1 MKNFLLVF
9 TLLFLFVSASIAR
22 TYRVLFLGNSLTY
35 VNNVP
40 DLLAQIA
47 LSHGDTII
55 WDSNT
60 PGGHKILQHSTN
72 PVSLTK
78 ISDRKWDI
86 VIIQA
91 QSQETAFPDGQLD
104 VEIYPPAKFLTDSI
118 HRNNIC
124 TRVLFYMPAGWKYGD
139 NLNCAALPDICTYD
153 GQFARIRQTHLNIA
167 DSMDAGIIPS
177 GISYRRSRAIDSTID
192 LWSSDYVHPSI
203 FGSYL
208 TALNM
213 YAAITK
219 QSTLGTSYAPSGVG
233 STAAT
238 YLQGIAD
245 TVVLDSMDTWKLN
258 RVFVND
264 SVGFHVIWNEIGYL
278 NTYGFTLKNERVNSD
293 SFYYIIHIN
302 FRAYA
307 SGESDY
313 NLDTV
318 LGLSAYSDSIIF
330 MFNDTIHFCHD
341 DFYRVSQI
349 HISAC
354 GIDTISLRSDIGC
367 EGINELQ
374 SASPFNIYPN
384 PAIND
389 FMIEQMY
396 DFNEKYDIEIRN
408 MNGELM
414 LRSNLDNN
422 GKKLMDI
429 KSLPCGVYLLRLYN
443 EKESYTKKL
452 LINQK

>member
-1 MKNFLLVF
+1 MKKKLILL
-9 TLLFLFVSASIAR
+9 LLPFLFVSTIFAR
-22 TYRVLFLGNSLTY
+22 TYRVLYLGNSLTY

-40 DLLAQIA
+40 DLVAQIA

-60 PGGHKILQHSTN
+60 PGGHTLLQHSTN

-78 ISDRKWDI
+78 INDRKWDF

-104 VEIYPPAKFLTDSI
+104 TDIYPPAKFLTDSI
-118 HRNNIC
+118 HRNNAC

-139 NLNCAALPDICTYD
+139 NMNCPGFPDICTYD

-177 GISYRRSRAIDSTID
+177 GISYRRSRAMDSTID
-192 LWSSDYVHPSI
+192 LWYTDNVHPSI

-233 STAAT
+233 STAAS

-245 TVVLDSMDTWKLN
+245 TVVLDSLDTWKLN
-258 RVFVND
+258 GVFVND
-264 SVGFHVIWNEIGYL
+264 SVGFHVIWNEIGYR
-278 NTYGFTLKNERVNSD
+278 NTYGFTLKNDRVNSD
-293 SFYYIIHIN
+293 SLYYIIHIR

-307 SGESDY
+307 VGDSDY
-313 NLDTV
+313 NLDTL
-318 LGLSAYSDSIIF
+318 LGLSTYSDSIIF

-341 DFYRVSQI
+341 EVYTVSQI
-349 HISAC
+349 HISPC
-354 GIDTISLRSDIGC
+354 SIDTISLESNIIC
-367 EGINELQ
+367 EGINDLQ

-384 PAIND
+384 PATNE

-396 DFNEKYDIEIRN
+396 DFNKKYGIEIRN

-422 GKKLMDI
+422 GKKLIDI

>member
-139 NLNCAALPDICTYD
+139 NLNCAALPEICTYD

-167 DSMDAGIIPS
+167 DSIDAGIIPS

-219 QSTLGTSYAPSGVG
+219 QSTLGTSYAPSGIG

-245 TVVLDSMDTWKLN
+245 TVVLDSLDTWKLN
-258 RVFVND
+258 RGFVND
-264 SVGFHVIWNEIGYL
+264 SVGFHFTMNYVSPNPYAH
-278 NTYGFTLKNERVNSD
+278 YGFTLYHDDFDAD
-293 SFYYIIHIN
+293 SFYYRIN
-302 FRAYA
+302 LRLDDIDNYT
-307 SGESDY
+307 
-313 NLDTV
+313 LDTTI
-318 LGLSAYSDSIIF
+318 GMSTTSDSLVF
-330 MFNDTIHFCHD
+330 LFNDTIQHCITD
-341 DFYRVSQI
+341 YTISQI

-354 GIDTISLRSDIGC
+354 NIDTIILRDFIIC
-367 EGINELQ
+367 EGINDL
-374 SASPFNIYPN
+374 ASNLSFHVYPN
-384 PAIND
+384 PVTTA
-389 FMIEQMY
+389 FTIEQVSANNKNY
-396 DFNEKYDIEIRN
+396 EIEITN
-408 MNGELM
+408 MKGEVALSSS
-414 LRSNLDNN
+414 LNEI
-422 GKKLMDI
+422 KKTVNVE
-429 KSLPCGVYLLRLYN
+429 SLQRGIYLLRIFN
-443 EKESYTKKL
+443 EKESYTHKL
-452 LINQK
+452 VIY

>member
-219 QSTLGTSYAPSGVG
+219 QSTLGTSYAPSGIG
-233 STAAT
+233 STTAT

-245 TVVLDSMDTWKLN
+245 TVVLDSWKLN
-258 RVFVND
+258 RGFVND
-264 SVGFHVIWNEIGYL
+264 SVGFHFTMNPWIAYSH
-278 NTYGFTLKNERVNSD
+278 YGFTLYHDHFDTD
-293 SFYYIIHIN
+293 SFYYRIHLRLDDIDH
-302 FRAYA
+302 YT
-307 SGESDY
+307 
-313 NLDTV
+313 LDTTI
-318 LGLSAYSDSIIF
+318 GMSTTSDSIVF
-330 MFNDTIHFCHD
+330 LFNDTIQHCITD
-341 DFYRVSQI
+341 YTISQI

-354 GIDTISLRSDIGC
+354 NIDTIIQRDFIIC
-367 EGINELQ
+367 EGIHDL
-374 SASPFNIYPN
+374 ASNLSFHVYPN
-384 PAIND
+384 PVTTA
-389 FMIEQMY
+389 FTIEQLSADNKNY
-396 DFNEKYDIEIRN
+396 GIEITN
-408 MNGELM
+408 MKGEVALSSS
-414 LRSNLDNN
+414 LNES
-422 GKKLMDI
+422 KKTVNVE
-429 KSLPCGVYLLRLYN
+429 SLQRGIYLLRIFN
-443 EKESYTKKL
+443 EKESYTHKL
-452 LINQK
+452 VIY

>member
-1 MKNFLLVF
+1 MKNLLIVLM
-9 TLLFLFVSASIAR
+9 LLSLFVSSSIAR
-22 TYRVLFLGNSLTY
+22 TYRVLYLGNSLTY

-40 DLLAQIA
+40 DLVAQIA

-78 ISDRKWDI
+78 ISDRNWDI

-91 QSQETAFPDGQLD
+91 QSQETAFPDFQLD
-104 VEIYPPAKFLTDSI
+104 TEIYPPAKFLTDSI

-139 NLNCAALPDICTYD
+139 NLNCAALPEICTYD

-192 LWSSDYVHPSI
+192 LWSSDNVHPSI

-219 QSTLGTSYAPSGVG
+219 QATLGTSYAPSGIG
-233 STAAT
+233 STTAT

-245 TVVLDSMDTWKLN
+245 TVVLDSLDKWKLN

-264 SVGFHVIWNEIGYL
+264 SVGFHFVMNYVWPNYFA
-278 NTYGFTLKNERVNSD
+278 NYGFTIYHDHFDTDSFHYRVQLRLDDIDNYTLDTTIGMSTNSD
-293 SFYYIIHIN
+293 SILF
-302 FRAYA
+302 
-307 SGESDY
+307 S
-313 NLDTV
+313 
-318 LGLSAYSDSIIF
+318 
-330 MFNDTIHFCHD
+330 FNDTIQHCITDYTITQF
-341 DFYRVSQI
+341 
-349 HISAC
+349 HISPC
-354 GIDTISLRSDIGC
+354 NIDTIIQRDYVVC
-367 EGINELQ
+367 EAIHDLPSNL
-374 SASPFNIYPN
+374 SFNVYPN
-384 PAIND
+384 PVTRM
-389 FMIEQMY
+389 FTVEQVSAT
-396 DFNEKYDIEIRN
+396 NKNYDIEITN
-408 MNGELM
+408 MKGELV
-414 LRSNLDNN
+414 LSTSLKDES
-422 GKKLMDI
+422 KKTVNVE
-429 KSLPCGVYLLRLYN
+429 SLQRGIYLLRIFN
-443 EKESYTKKL
+443 ERAAFTNKL
-452 LINQK
+452 VIY